1 MSGSELAAGPLTRK
15 QKASHTATAMRIWA
29 REFING
35 HLSVPHS
42 QGQDPEHR
50 LVAILQRNPSKLDGF
65 SETSQDFSAASLGRC
80 DVDVTEVLSPE
91 LRAIQSGAVQTMP
104 RCGRRSWFSR
114 ARSSRAHAAHSAG
127 AARGGSIQPRM
138 GLCSAAQGWPTRR
151 PTLGTQ
157 PSILEPSMGSAAQ
170 SFQDCGVSSYIDPG
184 LPTKVGNPGLCCTT
198 LSA

>member
-1 MSGSELAAGPLTRK
+1 MTGALFGRSSYSLIA
-15 QKASHTATAMRIWA
+15 
-29 REFING
+29 
-35 HLSVPHS
+35 
-42 QGQDPEHR
+42 PEKTP
-50 LVAILQRNPSKLDGF
+50 A
-65 SETSQDFSAASLGRC
+65 
-80 DVDVTEVLSPE
+80 DVTDALSPE
-91 LRAIQSGAVQTMP
+91 LLAIQSGVVQTMP
-104 RCGRRSWFSR
+104 RCGRSSWFSR
-114 ARSSRAHAAHSAG
+114 ARSSRAPAARSAG